1 MVTFA
6 ASEDSYRQSGP
17 AVGHRNSPKR
27 HHYALKMSWFLVMAA
42 IGAYLADGG
51 FRKSEAK
58 PFIYLVKRAQL
69 LWKGNAY
76 RMLGI
81 SGVIITVLGIIFH
94 FTRG

>member
-1 MVTFA
+1 MTF
-6 ASEDSYRQSGP
+6 QGP
-17 AVGHRNSPKR
+17 TNARLDD
-27 HHYALKMSWFLVMAA
+27 YAERMSWFLVMAA

-51 FRKSEAK
+51 FRQSEAK

-69 LWKGNAY
+69 MWKGNAH

>member
-1 MVTFA
+1 MI
-6 ASEDSYRQSGP
+6 EDSRPQISAHVVTGGP
-17 AVGHRNSPKR
+17 GLNSLGL
-27 HHYALKMSWFLVMAA
+27 HHYAVRMSWFLVMAA

-51 FRKSEAK
+51 FRQSEAK

-69 LWKGNAY
+69 MWKGNAH